1 MKRFRQF
8 LYPLLLLG
16 LAISVPA
23 RAELVQ
29 QMNLDELINNSGAI
43 YRGTILDAK
52 SGSVEAGGSE
62 LPTVTYVILVSEL
75 VKGQPANADPK
86 MGMVVEL
93 TMLGRLKPVQ
103 QDSGNIRRFESFLS
117 LAPKLE
123 IDKEY
128 LLFTTQPSS
137 VGLSMT
143 VGVGQGTFK
152 FLGGDMVVN
161 EVDNI
166 GLFRDLD
173 RGAFPES
180 GPIDYAA
187 LVERMRQK
195 IQNSGE

>member
-16 LAISVPA
+16 LAVSVPA

-29 QMNLDELINNSGAI
+29 QMNLDELTSNAGAI
-43 YRGTILDAK
+43 YRGTVLDAR
-52 SGSVEAGGSE
+52 SGSVEAGGGE
-62 LPTVTYVILVSEL
+62 LPTVTYVILVSDL

-86 MGMVVEL
+86 KGMVVEL

-103 QDSGNIRRFESFLS
+103 QDSGDIRRFDSFMS
-117 LAPKLE
+117 FAPKLE

-128 LLFTTQPSS
+128 LLFTTQQSS

-143 VGVGQGTFK
+143 VGVGQGAFR
-152 FLGGDMVVN
+152 FLANDTVVN
-161 EVDNI
+161 EVNNI

-173 RGAFPES
+173 RGAFPEA
-180 GPIDYAA
+180 GPIEYAA
-187 LVERMRQK
+187 LVERLREK
-195 IQNSGE
+195 LENGGE